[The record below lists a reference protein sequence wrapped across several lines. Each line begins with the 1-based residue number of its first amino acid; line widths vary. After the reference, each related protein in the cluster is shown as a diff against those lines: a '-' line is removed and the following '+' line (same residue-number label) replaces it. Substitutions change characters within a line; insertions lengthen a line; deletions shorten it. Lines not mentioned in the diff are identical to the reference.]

1 MNIRARHHLILP
13 AIGVHEREQ
22 YSYELATSLLYIL
35 PCVVIFSAILDQIF
49 ITIYMNWVHPWRGIV
64 QNNPQKLTEDE
75 AVDQEIVANAIRDTI
90 PLLTLNLAQ
99 DETEDMANINQ
110 T

>member
-49 ITIYMNWVHPWRGIV
+49 ITIYMNWVHPLRGIV
-64 QNNPQKLTEDE
+64 QNHTPELTEDE

-99 DETEDMANINQ
+99 DETEDMANINR